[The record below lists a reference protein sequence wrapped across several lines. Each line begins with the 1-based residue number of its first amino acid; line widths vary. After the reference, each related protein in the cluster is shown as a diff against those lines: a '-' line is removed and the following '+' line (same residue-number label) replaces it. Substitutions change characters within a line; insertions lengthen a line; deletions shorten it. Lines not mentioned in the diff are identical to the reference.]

1 MNQCY
6 ISGVGTVARIM
17 LHYFVTKRTYYGR
30 VIIRFSG
37 SKDKV
42 LGSQVLRGEGMC
54 TEFLVAKCVLTNIN
68 VALLSKGKSNIGVV
82 PTEVAQLMS
91 C

>member
-42 LGSQVLRGEGMC
+42 LGSQVFRGGR
-54 TEFLVAKCVLTNIN
+54 N
-68 VALLSKGKSNIGVV
+68 VYRVPGSKVCSDQYQCCFAVKGK
-82 PTEVAQLMS
+82 E
-91 C
+91 